1 MTGPGETHTFVNR
14 QCQLASIIIKACQKN
29 ANDTYRRELDWISLF
44 IFKQTKNIPSVS
56 PITAEQIS
64 QFPNIN

>member
-1 MTGPGETHTFVNR
+1 MTYPGETHTFANR
-14 QCQLASIIIKACQKN
+14 QCQLAGIIIKACQKN